1 MSPLES
7 QIIETWKIHNRI
19 CLFLIENLPDE
30 AFSATLNKRGGRD
43 IARQLAHVYNVRAA
57 RLESFG
63 KKIKTPLKPFAPDIS
78 PSKAELLEAFE
89 QSGILMGKYIEYCLS
104 NGGQVSNFRRGV
116 VPMIGYYISHEAHH
130 RGGILLTMK
139 QCGIK
144 IPDSLKWGIWDW
156 NKI

>member
-1 MSPLES
+1 MSPLET
-7 QIIETWKIHNRI
+7 QIIETWRIHNRT

-30 AFSATLNKRGGRD
+30 AFGATLSKRGGRD

-57 RLESFG
+57 RLESFA
-63 KKIKTPLKPFAPDIS
+63 KKSKTLLPQFDTEIS
-78 PSKAELLEAFE
+78 PSKKELLKAFE
-89 QSGILMGKYIEYCLS
+89 QSGIVMEKYIEYCLA
-104 NGGQVSNFRRGV
+104 NGGEVSNFKRGV

-139 QCGIK
+139 QSGIK

>member
-1 MSPLES
+1 MSTLES

-19 CLFLIENLPDE
+19 CLFLIENLPEE
-30 AFSATLNKRGGRD
+30 ALSATLSKRGGRD
-43 IARQLAHVYNVRAA
+43 IARQLAHVYNVRAS
-57 RLESFG
+57 RLESFS
-63 KKIKTPLKPFAPDIS
+63 KKVKIPLPQFPSETS
-78 PSKAELLEAFE
+78 PPKKELLKAFE
-89 QSGILMGKYIEYCLS
+89 QSGIVMERYIEYCLG
-104 NGGQVSNFRRGV
+104 NDGQVSNFKRGV

-139 QCGIK
+139 QSGIK